1 MNNTT
6 EPTREQ
12 MYQWY
17 VVEKKS
23 YRQIMKITGIKNNR
37 KIPKLLNQYGIEIR
51 RGSEAVKTQ
60 WINNEDRRKKTGK
73 RFADYNRGKPS
84 DKRLSLETLQKRMLA
99 KGMRVLKRDIIDGY
113 TIMKCECVEC
123 GYIFE
128 RNLKNTSEGCWK
140 CSHEKIASK
149 QRTDFK
155 VVEEAFNNEGLTLLD
170 TEYKNNLM
178 PMAFLCNKHA
188 SYGEQKQS
196 YQGLR
201 EHGGCKYCRIE
212 RRRSEKEKKL
222 SPRKAMA
229 HLLKEWRI
237 AVFER
242 DNFICQC
249 CGWDK
254 GKILQAHHIKNF
266 SNHPHLRLD
275 IDNGITL
282 CKNCHDPHIKGSF
295 HNTYGTKNN
304 NEEQLKEYLRLKASS

>member
-6 EPTREQ
+6 EPTKEQ

-23 YRQIMKITGIKNNR
+23 YRQIMKLTGIKNNR
-37 KIPKLLNQYGIEIR
+37 KIPKLLNEYGIPIR

-60 WINNEDRRKKTGK
+60 WINNENRRQKQSEVLSGINKGK
-73 RFADYNRGKPS
+73 ISHRRISLSELKERYKPHGIAIHE
-84 DKRLSLETLQKRMLA
+84 RYFE
-99 KGMRVLKRDIIDGY
+99 DGY
-113 TIMKCECVEC
+113 TYMKCQCDKC
-123 GYIFE
+123 GYRFT
-128 RNLKNTSEGCWK
+128 RNLKNSSMGCLR
-140 CSHEKIASK
+140 CGIERSHEKQK
-149 QRTDFK
+149 LDFLQVEK
-155 VVEEAFNNEGLTLLD
+155 VFNDNGVFLVD
-170 TEYKNNLM
+170 TEYKNSNT
-178 PMAFLCNKHA
+178 PMAFICPQHA

-196 YQGLR
+196 YQGVK
-201 EHGGCKYCRIE
+201 EHGACKYCRIE
-212 RRRSEKEKKL
+212 RRRKEKEIKL
-222 SPRKAMA
+222 SPRKAMQ
-229 HLLKEWRI
+229 HLLKEWRL

-282 CKNCHDPHIKGSF
+282 CKHCHDPHHKGSF
-295 HNTYGTKNN
+295 HDVYGTKNN
-304 NEEQLKEYLRLKASS
+304 TEEQLREYIEKRASS